1 MLQGTTWFCVPYKEN
16 IILFGSSFPSPAN
29 LESAKIDDFIYDTP
43 KKLFIDGSRNL
54 PQDVPLSVKIR
65 NFWLKIIYNISVP
78 VHVLYSRYLL
88 ESTLKK
94 LLDDRDKD
102 ED

>member
-1 MLQGTTWFCVPYKEN
+1 M
-16 IILFGSSFPSPAN
+16 
-29 LESAKIDDFIYDTP
+29 DDFIYDTP

-88 ESTLKK
+88 ESTLNK
-94 LLDDRDKD
+94 LLDERDKD